1 MKRQDTEIILGLKDI
16 IANLTNSLKEKE
28 QSFQEVNHKYVQII
42 LL

>member
-28 QSFQEVNHKYVQII
+28 HSFQEVNNKYVKIN